1 MALPVV
7 NTNEPGV
14 KELIQ
19 GSVKEIA
26 NTIFAAANV
35 SITAAAKAVTPSIPE
50 MIGDITEDL
59 RAGPVNRFSQG
70 LEKLDKL
77 LQNFGGNIKDYSA
90 ELAKFVDQREA
101 RIDKSEKTIRELREN
116 NVKAEMTN
124 TGEINILSKFQIA
137 LKEKDLKIAEEAIAK
152 EKANIVE
159 KTKLVQDEKGNT
171 KDRRQSILKSQNTII
186 EKEKERTQLLEVL
199 NRTEEED
206 KRGFFQRLGDGINE
220 YVPDGLSDIGSAFT
234 EGLMAPI
241 NAIKDVGKMFGSI
254 IKFGKNLPKLLKGFA
269 AGLFGALMAML
280 PYLLIVGAVVLA
292 IMGLMK
298 ILDYFGIGLDDI
310 INGLISFKDFLFE
323 LPGKIA
329 DGFKTIF
336 TKLQNFFID
345 AINGVISLINKIPGI
360 EIEKLDRKELP
371 QDEGTDYSKVEMAPP
386 GADPKD
392 MTAGEQ
398 DAAFQSQAN
407 ILTAGEEQDNAFNVT
422 PQEEDMGFFEKI
434 KNKFKSKPANN
445 EYMPVDTQSQAGSSA
460 IIDNSVKTVNQSNT
474 TQSTGLS
481 SRNDDATIFRTS
493 DVAI

>member
-35 SITAAAKAVTPSIPE
+35 SITAAAKAVTPSIPK
-50 MIGDITEDL
+50 MVADITEDL

-77 LQNFGGNIKDYSA
+77 LQNFGGDIKDYSA

-152 EKANIVE
+152 EKDNIVE

-206 KRGFFQRLGDGINE
+206 KRGFFQRLGDDISE
-220 YVPDGLSDIGSAFT
+220 YVPDGLSDVGSAFT

-241 NAIKDVGKMFGSI
+241 NAVKDLGKMFGSI
-254 IKFGKNLPKLLKGFA
+254 LKFGKNLPKMLKGFA
-269 AGLFGALMAML
+269 AGLMGALMAMI
-280 PYLLIVGAVVLA
+280 PYLLIAGAIVIALIALKKGFDLVVDNLDVIKQKLSDFGDA
-292 IMGLMK
+292 IMA
-298 ILDYFGIGLDDI
+298 I
-310 INGLISFKDFLFE
+310 
-323 LPGKIA
+323 PGKIA
-329 DGFKTIF
+329 DFFTGIF
-336 TKLQNFFID
+336 TKVKNFFID
-345 AINGVISLINKIPGI
+345 AINGVIDLINKFKPGKD
-360 EIEKLDRKELP
+360 IEKIAK
-371 QDEGTDYSKVEMAPP
+371 
-386 GADPKD
+386 DPVPSEAD
-392 MTAGEQ
+392 MTPGEQ
-398 DAAFQSQAN
+398 DSAF
-407 ILTAGEEQDNAFNVT
+407 TAGNLDNTSVAEAQDNAFNVVPNT
-422 PQEEDMGFFEKI
+422 SDNEGEGFFSKF
-434 KNKFKSKPANN
+434 KNMFKSKPANN
-445 EYMPVDTQSQAGSSA
+445 EYMPIDKQTQSGGNT
-460 IIDNSVKTVNQSNT
+460 IIDNSVKTANQSNT

-493 DVAI
+493 DIAV